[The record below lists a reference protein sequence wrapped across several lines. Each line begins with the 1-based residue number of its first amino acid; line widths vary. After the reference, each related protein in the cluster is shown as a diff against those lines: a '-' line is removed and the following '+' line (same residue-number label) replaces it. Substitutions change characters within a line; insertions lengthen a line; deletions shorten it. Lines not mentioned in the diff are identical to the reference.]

1 MEPDG
6 RHRARCLA
14 QLRQFYGKVGI
25 IYGNIPPALM
35 PILAPLKSW
44 VAVWEA
50 AGGKSNNPKTKAL
63 LAEAMALTGDLDK
76 AS

>member
-1 MEPDG
+1 
-6 RHRARCLA
+6 
-14 QLRQFYGKVGI
+14 
-25 IYGNIPPALM
+25 M